1 MESPWATVIVVTFN
15 SRAYFPRLRTSL
27 EAQRTP
33 FDLIVFDNASEP
45 SQRPTLSD
53 FPARALILQSE
64 RNLGFAAANNRA
76 ASLVKAPYIALLNPD
91 AFPEPDWLSRLLA
104 AAERHPRA
112 GAIGSLQLSAE
123 DPSRYDGLGDCYHAS
138 GLAWRG
144 GYGHARTAHPPQGEP
159 FSACAAAALYRAE
172 AWREA
177 GGFDERFFCYC
188 EDVDLGFRLRLLG
201 WGVVQAQDAV
211 VTHVGS
217 ASSGRRSPF
226 AVTHGT
232 RNRTWT
238 FVKNMPGA
246 LFWLLAPAHVAMVLT
261 LLLISPFRGVGA
273 STWRGVY
280 AALAGL
286 GPVWR
291 ERRRVQAAR
300 KASLGEIAAAL
311 TWSPAPALKRA
322 AALKNTRR

>member
-1 MESPWATVIVVTFN
+1 MESPRVVVIVVSFN
-15 SRAYFPRLRTSL
+15 SRVHFPRLRASL
-27 EAQRTP
+27 EAQKAR

-45 SQRPTLSD
+45 VQKPTLND

-112 GAIGSLQLSAE
+112 GVIGSMQLSAE
-123 DPSRYDGLGDCYHAS
+123 DPSQYDGLGDCYHAS

-144 GYGHARTAHPPQGEP
+144 GYGHPLTVEPPQGEP

-177 GGFDERFFCYC
+177 GGFDESFFCYC

-201 WGVVQAQDAV
+201 WGVAQAQDAV
-211 VTHVGS
+211 VAHVGG

-226 AVTHGT
+226 AVVHGT

-246 LFWLLAPAHVAMVLT
+246 LFWLLAPAHVAMVLA
-261 LLLISPFRGVGA
+261 LLLISPLRGVGA
-273 STWRGVY
+273 PTWRGLC

-311 TWSPAPALKRA
+311 TWSPTPALKRA
-322 AALKNTRR
+322 AALKRPQR